1 VAEIPTP
8 VSAPSGGSR
17 PLGVSILAILMILGG
32 IISLIDAPVSFGPYG
47 YGALYGIYT
56 VIAGIFGLVLGFSMW
71 QLTPWARKAAIIWYI
86 IGLLM
91 SFVFSLLLGSLFGS
105 FGLAVMMIAM
115 APSIIIDLIIIIYLN
130 TSGVK
135 AAFQGVGG
143 W

>member
-1 VAEIPTP
+1 MAEIPTP

-32 IISLIDAPVSFGPYG
+32 IFSLIGAPASFGPFG
-47 YGALYGIYT
+47 YGPIYGVYSL
-56 VIAGIFGLVLGFSMW
+56 IAGLIGLVLGFSMW
-71 QLTPWARKAAIIWYI
+71 QLVPWARKAAIIWYI

-91 SFVFSLLLGSLFGS
+91 SFVLSLLIGSILGS
-105 FGLAVMMIAM
+105 FGIAVMMIAM
-115 APSIIIDLIIIIYLN
+115 IPSIIIDLIIILYLN